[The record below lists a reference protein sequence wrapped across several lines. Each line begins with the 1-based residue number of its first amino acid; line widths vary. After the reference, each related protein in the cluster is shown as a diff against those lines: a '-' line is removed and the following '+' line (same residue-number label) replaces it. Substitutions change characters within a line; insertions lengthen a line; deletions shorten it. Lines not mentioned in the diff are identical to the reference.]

1 MQKVVI
7 MNISERIISKRKS
20 LGLSVERLARGAG
33 ISSRSVINLEKGRY
47 SPTLSNLEKVCD
59 VLNIEI
65 ALIDKAE

>member
-1 MQKVVI
+1 

-20 LGLSVERLARGAG
+20 MGLSVERLARGAG

-47 SPTLSNLEKVCD
+47 SPTLSNLERVCD

-65 ALIDKAE
+65 ALIDKNE

>member
-1 MQKVVI
+1 

-20 LGLSVERLARGAG
+20 MGLSVERLARGAG

-47 SPTLSNLEKVCD
+47 SPTLSNLERVCD

-65 ALIDKAE
+65 ALIDKTE